1 MAYITEKKEKKEKNI
16 INCLES
22 LNEIDYPKNLY
33 KIIIINDNSIDKTV
47 EISKNF
53 FKQNNIKNYKIINRT
68 RQDGFVAGVLND
80 GIKSCN
86 LDNKSF
92 FGIIDSDCIVSTNI
106 LKKIN
111 SNIIEYNLDA
121 IQTQEWHITSD
132 NYINSSQ
139 HILCSYENY
148 NNFDE
153 KAFKVGHFFSNN
165 IAKKIKYNEKSILED
180 RLFSDECKK
189 NNFKIKVIKD
199 VLLYR
204 KFSSNFMKV
213 YSQQYRYQLG
223 SITNDIKNKKII
235 DTLNITLVLIFSFLI
250 NINLFYKI
258 LIYLLLEVFCKI
270 FIYYKDY
277 HRSALINSPYKLI
290 NIINKQKNILTINN
304 IFSTTLFMFFVLI
317 LRIIP
322 FYRILFNIE
331 TIRWN
336 RF

>member
-1 MAYITEKKEKKEKNI
+1 
-16 INCLES
+16 
-22 LNEIDYPKNLY
+22 
-33 KIIIINDNSIDKTV
+33 
-47 EISKNF
+47 
-53 FKQNNIKNYKIINRT
+53 
-68 RQDGFVAGVLND
+68 
-80 GIKSCN
+80 
-86 LDNKSF
+86 
-92 FGIIDSDCIVSTNI
+92 
-106 LKKIN
+106 
-111 SNIIEYNLDA
+111 
-121 IQTQEWHITSD
+121 
-132 NYINSSQ
+132 
-139 HILCSYENY
+139 
-148 NNFDE
+148 
-153 KAFKVGHFFSNN
+153 
-165 IAKKIKYNEKSILED
+165 
-180 RLFSDECKK
+180 
-189 NNFKIKVIKD
+189 
-199 VLLYR
+199 
-204 KFSSNFMKV
+204 MKV